1 MTDAP
6 HPGAG
11 PGDGS
16 APGDRPVPT
25 RAAPSGDGLARADTP
40 SGATMTGDPRVPG
53 YRSDLLDSLVRVMG
67 LWTSGDFL
75 AAVAAREGIDL
86 DTPAIVVLT
95 VVWRQGPRRP
105 SAIAE
110 HLSTGPSN
118 VSKILRRLDAAGLTE
133 RREDPDDARASR
145 VHLTEAG
152 ARVARTFVAAGD
164 ALVDE
169 LLDGW
174 SAQDRLVFSELMRRF
189 EGASEAFLDRG

>member
-1 MTDAP
+1 VSDSP
-6 HPGAG
+6 RHGAG
-11 PGDGS
+11 PVDGP
-16 APGDRPVPT
+16 A
-25 RAAPSGDGLARADTP
+25 L
-40 SGATMTGDPRVPG
+40 GDPRVPG

-75 AAVAAREGIDL
+75 AAVAAREGVDL

-110 HLSTGPSN
+110 HLSTGKSN
-118 VSKILRRLDAAGLTE
+118 VSKILRRLDDAGLTE
-133 RREDPDDARASR
+133 RREDPDDARAAR

-152 ARVARTFVAAGD
+152 ARVARTFVEAGD

-169 LLDGW
+169 LLAGW
-174 SAQDRLVFSELMRRF
+174 EPEDRVVFARLMRRF
-189 EGASEAFLDRG
+189 EGASQEFLDRS

>member
-6 HPGAG
+6 HPGARQGSG
-11 PGDGS
+11 PAP
-16 APGDRPVPT
+16 APG
-25 RAAPSGDGLARADTP
+25 APGGVL
-40 SGATMTGDPRVPG
+40 GDPRVPG

-86 DTPAIVVLT
+86 DSPAVVVLT
-95 VVWRQGPRRP
+95 VVWREGPRRP

-133 RREDPDDARASR
+133 RREDPDDARAAR

-152 ARVARTFVAAGD
+152 AQVARTFVAAGD
-164 ALVDE
+164 RLVDE

-174 SAQDRLVFSELMRRF
+174 APEDRQAFAGLMRRF
-189 EGASEAFLDRG
+189 ERASEGFLGRT

>member
-6 HPGAG
+6 RPGAE
-11 PGDGS
+11 PVDGS
-16 APGDRPVPT
+16 APGDPRVP
-25 RAAPSGDGLARADTP
+25 AP
-40 SGATMTGDPRVPG
+40 GDPRVPG

-105 SAIAE
+105 SAVAE

-133 RREDPDDARASR
+133 RRADPDDARASR
-145 VHLTEAG
+145 VHLTQAGAQVAKTFVEAG
-152 ARVARTFVAAGD
+152 D
-164 ALVDE
+164 ELVDE

-174 SAQDRLVFSELMRRF
+174 SAQDRVAFTALMRRF
-189 EGASEAFLDRG
+189 ERATEAFLDRS

>member
-6 HPGAG
+6 HTGAG
-11 PGDGS
+11 PSAGP
-16 APGDRPVPT
+16 APGDRQAPT
-25 RAAPSGDGLARADTP
+25 RVTPSGDERARPA
-40 SGATMTGDPRVPG
+40 ALQGDPRVPG

-95 VVWRQGPRRP
+95 VVWRQGPQRP

-145 VHLTEAG
+145 VRLTEAG
-152 ARVARTFVAAGD
+152 AHVARTFVAAGD

-174 SAQDRLVFSELMRRF
+174 SAQDRVAFAELMQRF
-189 EGASEAFLDRG
+189 ERASESFLDRG

>member
-11 PGDGS
+11 PGDGP
-16 APGDRPVPT
+16 AP
-25 RAAPSGDGLARADTP
+25 A
-40 SGATMTGDPRVPG
+40 GDPRVPG

-118 VSKILRRLDAAGLTE
+118 VSKILRRLDGAGLTE

-152 ARVARTFVAAGD
+152 ARVARMFVAAGD

-174 SAQDRLVFSELMRRF
+174 SADDRLAFTELMRRF
-189 EGASEAFLDRG
+189 EGATEAFLERG

>member
-6 HPGAG
+6 PLPGAG
-11 PGDGS
+11 PADGP
-16 APGDRPVPT
+16 AP
-25 RAAPSGDGLARADTP
+25 
-40 SGATMTGDPRVPG
+40 GDPRVPA

-86 DTPAIVVLT
+86 DSPAVVVLT

-133 RREDPDDARASR
+133 RRQDPDDARASR
-145 VHLTEAG
+145 VHLTEEG
-152 ARVARTFVAAGD
+152 ARVARVFVAAGD
-164 ALVDE
+164 RLVDE

-174 SAQDRLVFSELMRRF
+174 APQDRVAFAALMRRF
-189 EGASEAFLDRG
+189 ESASEAFLDRS

>member
-1 MTDAP
+1 MTDAQQ
-6 HPGAG
+6 HGAGPGAG
-11 PGDGS
+11 P
-16 APGDRPVPT
+16 A
-25 RAAPSGDGLARADTP
+25 RAATP
-40 SGATMTGDPRVPG
+40 TGDPRVPG

-110 HLSTGPSN
+110 HLSTGASN
-118 VSKILRRLDAAGLTE
+118 VSKILRRLDTAGLTE

-174 SAQDRLVFSELMRRF
+174 SAGDRLAFTELMRRF
-189 EGASEAFLDRG
+189 EGASESFLDRG

>member
-1 MTDAP
+1 MTDSP
-6 HPGAG
+6 HTGTG
-11 PGDGS
+11 PLDGP
-16 APGDRPVPT
+16 APGG
-25 RAAPSGDGLARADTP
+25 SGGPA
-40 SGATMTGDPRVPG
+40 GDPRVPG

-86 DTPAIVVLT
+86 DSPAVVVLT

-118 VSKILRRLDAAGLTE
+118 VSKILRRLDAASLTE
-133 RREDPDDARASR
+133 RREDPDDARAAR

-152 ARVARTFVAAGD
+152 RSEERRVGKECPV
-164 ALVDE
+164 
-169 LLDGW
+169 
-174 SAQDRLVFSELMRRF
+174 
-189 EGASEAFLDRG
+189 